1 MDMLRAMT
9 VFSRVVETGSFSAV
23 ARDLGIGQPA
33 ISKTVE
39 ALEQHLGVRLLLRS
53 TRRLTITE
61 AGQAFYDNAAQ
72 VVALAEEAETA
83 ARGAAGLYG
92 RLRISVP
99 VTFGRL
105 HLVPKLH
112 LFMEQHPNLQ
122 IELLMDDR
130 YVDLIAE
137 KIDVSLRTGTL
148 SDSNLTARKLASA
161 ERFVVA
167 SPAYLA
173 KKGLPATPAELLDH
187 DVLVYGQGGSG
198 REWQFKQDTMQTSI
212 HLKPRFQVNAAEGL
226 REAVLSGMGL
236 AIVSAWMVQAELE
249 RGDLVKVLEKWKLP
263 QVDLWAL
270 HASGRMVSVKVRTFL
285 NWFAHVFS
293 EQA

>member
-23 ARDLGIGQPA
+23 ARDLGLGQPA

-61 AGQAFYDNAAQ
+61 AGQAFYENAAQ
-72 VVALAEEAETA
+72 VVALAEEAESA

-105 HLVPKLH
+105 HLVPRLH

-130 YVDLIAE
+130 YIDLIAE
-137 KIDVSLRTGTL
+137 KIDLSLRTGTL
-148 SDSNLTARKLASA
+148 ADSNLTARKLATA
-161 ERFVVA
+161 QRYVVA
-167 SPAYLA
+167 SPGYLA
-173 KKGLPATPAELLDH
+173 KKGKPATPAELLEH
-187 DVLVYGQGGSG
+187 DVIVYGQGSNA
-198 REWQFKQDTMQTSI
+198 REWQFKQGTTQTSV
-212 HLKPRFQVNAAEGL
+212 HVQSRLQVSAAEGL

-236 AIVSAWMVQAELE
+236 AIASGWMVGAELE
-249 RGDLVKVLEKWKLP
+249 KGELVRVLDDWTLP
-263 QVDLWAL
+263 ALDLWAL
-270 HASGRMVSVKVRTFL
+270 HASGRMVSIKVRTFL
-285 NWFAHVFS
+285 NWLDS
-293 EQA
+293 LEL

>member
-23 ARDLGIGQPA
+23 ARDLGLGQPA

-61 AGQAFYDNAAQ
+61 AGQAFYENASQ
-72 VVALAEEAETA
+72 VVALAEEAESA
-83 ARGAAGLYG
+83 ARGAAGLCG

-105 HLVPKLH
+105 HLVPRLH

-137 KIDVSLRTGTL
+137 KIDLSLRTGTL
-148 SDSNLTARKLASA
+148 ADSNLTARKLATSQ
-161 ERFVVA
+161 RYVVA
-167 SPAYLA
+167 SPGYLA
-173 KKGLPATPAELLDH
+173 RKGKPATPAELLEH
-187 DVLVYGQGGSG
+187 DVIVFGQSG
-198 REWQFKQDTMQTSI
+198 NAKEWQFKQGTTQTSV
-212 HLKPRFQVNAAEGL
+212 HVQSRLQVNAAEGL
-226 REAVLSGMGL
+226 REAVLSGIGL
-236 AIVSAWMVQAELE
+236 AIASVWMVGAELE
-249 RGDLVKVLEKWKLP
+249 KGELVRVLDDWTLP
-263 QVDLWAL
+263 ALDLWAL
-270 HASGRMVSVKVRTFL
+270 HASGRMVSIKVRTFL
-285 NWFAHVFS
+285 NWLDS
-293 EQA
+293 LEL

>member
-23 ARDLGIGQPA
+23 ARDLGLGQPA

-61 AGQAFYDNAAQ
+61 AGQAFYENAAQ
-72 VVALAEEAETA
+72 VVALAEEAESA

-105 HLVPKLH
+105 HLVPRLH

-130 YVDLIAE
+130 YIDLIAE
-137 KIDVSLRTGTL
+137 KIDLSLRTGTL
-148 SDSNLTARKLASA
+148 ADSNLTARKLATA
-161 ERFVVA
+161 QRYVVA
-167 SPAYLA
+167 SPGYLA
-173 KKGLPATPAELLDH
+173 KKGKPATPAELLEH
-187 DVLVYGQGGSG
+187 DVIVYGQGSNA
-198 REWQFKQDTMQTSI
+198 REWQFKQGTTQTSV
-212 HLKPRFQVNAAEGL
+212 HVQSRLQVSAAEGL

-236 AIVSAWMVQAELE
+236 AIASGWMVGAELE
-249 RGDLVKVLEKWKLP
+249 KGELVRVLDDWALP
-263 QVDLWAL
+263 ALDLWAL
-270 HASGRMVSVKVRTFL
+270 HASGRMVSIKVRTFL
-285 NWFAHVFS
+285 NWLDS
-293 EQA
+293 LEL

>member
-1 MDMLRAMT
+1 MLRAMT

-23 ARDLGIGQPA
+23 ARDLGLGQPA

-61 AGQAFYDNAAQ
+61 AGQAFYENAAQ
-72 VVALAEEAETA
+72 VVALAEEAESA

-105 HLVPKLH
+105 HLVPRLH
-112 LFMEQHPNLQ
+112 LFMDQHPNLQ

-137 KIDVSLRTGTL
+137 KIDLSLRTGTL
-148 SDSNLTARKLASA
+148 ADSNLTARKLATA
-161 ERFVVA
+161 QRYVVA
-167 SPAYLA
+167 SPDYLA
-173 KKGLPATPAELLDH
+173 RKGKPATPAELLDH
-187 DVLVYGQGGSG
+187 DVIVYGQGSNT
-198 REWQFKQDTMQTSI
+198 REWQFKQGTTQTSVHVKSRLQI
-212 HLKPRFQVNAAEGL
+212 SAAEGL

-236 AIVSAWMVQAELE
+236 AIASGWMVGAELE
-249 RGDLVKVLEKWKLP
+249 KGELVAVLDDWTLP
-263 QVDLWAL
+263 ALDLWAL
-270 HASGRMVSVKVRTFL
+270 HASGRMVSIKVRTFL
-285 NWFAHVFS
+285 NWLDSLAL
-293 EQA
+293 

>member
-23 ARDLGIGQPA
+23 ARDLGLGQPA

-61 AGQAFYDNAAQ
+61 AGQAFYENAAQ
-72 VVALAEEAETA
+72 VVALAEEAESA
-83 ARGAAGLYG
+83 ARGAAGLFG

-137 KIDVSLRTGTL
+137 KIDLSLRTGRL
-148 SDSNLTARKLASA
+148 SDSNLTARKLATA
-161 ERFVVA
+161 QRYVVA
-167 SPAYLA
+167 SPGYLA
-173 KKGLPATPAELLDH
+173 RKGKPATPAELLEH
-187 DVLVYGQGGSG
+187 DVIVYGQGSNV
-198 REWQFKQDTMQTSI
+198 REWQFKQGTTQTSV
-212 HLKPRFQVNAAEGL
+212 HVQSRLQVNAAEGL

-236 AIVSAWMVQAELE
+236 AIASNWMVGAELE
-249 RGDLVKVLEKWKLP
+249 KGNLVKVLDDWSMPPL
-263 QVDLWAL
+263 DLWAV
-270 HASGRMVSVKVRTFL
+270 HASGRMVSLKVRAFL
-285 NWFAHVFS
+285 HWFERVIN
-293 EQA
+293 

>member
-61 AGQAFYDNAAQ
+61 AGQAFYENAAQ
-72 VVALAEEAETA
+72 VVALAEEAETS

-112 LFMEQHPNLQ
+112 LFMEEHPNLQ

-148 SDSNLTARKLASA
+148 SDSNLTARKLGTAQ
-161 ERFVVA
+161 RYVVA
-167 SPAYLA
+167 SPGYLA
-173 KKGLPATPAELLDH
+173 KKGRPATPADLLDH
-187 DVLVYGQGGSG
+187 DVLVYGQGSTA
-198 REWQFKQDTMQTSI
+198 REWQFKQGTTQTSI
-212 HLKPRFQVNAAEGL
+212 HVKSRFQVSAAEGL

-236 AIVSAWMVQAELE
+236 AIASEWMVSSELE
-249 RGDLVKVLEKWKLP
+249 HGNLVTVLDHWKLP
-263 QVDLWAL
+263 PVDLWAI
-270 HASGRMVSVKVRTFL
+270 HASGRMVSIKVKTFL
-285 NWFAHVFS
+285 NWFESVFV
-293 EQA
+293 

>member
-23 ARDLGIGQPA
+23 ARDLGLGQPA

-61 AGQAFYDNAAQ
+61 AGQAFYENAAQ
-72 VVALAEEAETA
+72 VVALAEEAESA
-83 ARGAAGLYG
+83 ARGAAGLFG

-112 LFMEQHPNLQ
+112 LFMDQHPNLQ

-137 KIDVSLRTGTL
+137 KIDLSLRTGRL
-148 SDSNLTARKLASA
+148 SDSNLTARKLATA
-161 ERFVVA
+161 QRYVVA
-167 SPAYLA
+167 SPGYLA
-173 KKGLPATPAELLDH
+173 RKGKPATPAELLEH
-187 DVLVYGQGGSG
+187 DVIVYGQGSNV
-198 REWQFKQDTMQTSI
+198 REWQFKQGTTQTSV
-212 HLKPRFQVNAAEGL
+212 HVQSRLQVNAAEGL

-236 AIVSAWMVQAELE
+236 AIASNWMVGAELE
-249 RGDLVKVLEKWKLP
+249 KGNLVKVLDDWSMPPL
-263 QVDLWAL
+263 DLWAV
-270 HASGRMVSVKVRTFL
+270 HASGRMVSLKVRAFL
-285 NWFAHVFS
+285 HWFERVIN
-293 EQA
+293 

>member
-61 AGQAFYDNAAQ
+61 AGQAFYENAAQ
-72 VVALAEEAETA
+72 VVALAEEAETS
-83 ARGAAGLYG
+83 ARGAAGLFG

-137 KIDVSLRTGTL
+137 KIDLSLRTGTL
-148 SDSNLTARKLASA
+148 SDSNLTARKLATTQ
-161 ERFVVA
+161 RYVVA

-173 KKGLPATPAELLDH
+173 KKGRPTTPADLLEH
-187 DVLVYGQGGSG
+187 DVIVYGQGSG
-198 REWQFKQDTMQTSI
+198 AREWQFKQGTTQTSI
-212 HLKPRFQVNAAEGL
+212 QVKSRFQVSAAEGL

-236 AIVSAWMVQAELE
+236 AIASTWMVRSELE
-249 RGDLVKVLEKWKLP
+249 QGHLVTVLDHWKLAP
-263 QVDLWAL
+263 VDLWAI
-270 HASGRMVSVKVRTFL
+270 HASGRMVSMKVRTFL
-285 NWFAHVFS
+285 NWFESVFV
-293 EQA
+293 